1 MDIRASSAHFEQII
15 NDIVCVIC
23 LIEFYLMFFSF
34 YKDNNKYVYK
44 QEKLIKIFL
53 TSCYNLIFISMTKIK
68 GTSLLLLFT
77 LFLALSSFAQDSKK
91 VYISGVENKIKIGKF
106 TGNRNFAFGVKNIFQ
121 EILQDKDFS
130 IVEEQSQAD
139 LVFSAE
145 ILYFDVNRT
154 KRNISVFHS
163 DVEETLVVIKGLL
176 TDNNGKKIKESVAE
190 ESSSEIST
198 STLITDEGSGKVN
211 QQALSSAIKKTCES
225 LINKIFFNK
234 K

>member
-1 MDIRASSAHFEQII
+1 
-15 NDIVCVIC
+15 
-23 LIEFYLMFFSF
+23 
-34 YKDNNKYVYK
+34 
-44 QEKLIKIFL
+44 
-53 TSCYNLIFISMTKIK
+53 MTKIK
-68 GTSLLLLFT
+68 GISLLLLSLCILT
-77 LFLALSSFAQDSKK
+77 LSSYAQDTKK
-91 VYISGVENKIKIGKF
+91 VFVSSVENKIKIGKF
-106 TGNRNFAFGVKNIFQ
+106 TGNRNFAFGIKNIFQ
-121 EILQDKDFS
+121 EILQDKEFE
-130 IVEEQSQAD
+130 IVEDASSAD
-139 LVFSAE
+139 YIFNAE

-163 DVEETLVVIKGLL
+163 DKEETLVVMKGFL
-176 TDNNGKKIKESVAE
+176 DKKDGKKPKEDVAE

>member
-1 MDIRASSAHFEQII
+1 
-15 NDIVCVIC
+15 
-23 LIEFYLMFFSF
+23 
-34 YKDNNKYVYK
+34 
-44 QEKLIKIFL
+44 
-53 TSCYNLIFISMTKIK
+53 
-68 GTSLLLLFT
+68 
-77 LFLALSSFAQDSKK
+77 

-106 TGNRNFAFGVKNIFQ
+106 TGNRNFTFGVKNIFQ
-121 EILQDKDFS
+121 EILQDKNFS
-130 IVEEQSQAD
+130 VVEEQSQAD
-139 LVFSAE
+139 LIFSAE

-163 DVEETLVVIKGLL
+163 DVEETLVVMKGTL
-176 TDNNGKKIKESVAE
+176 TDINGKKIKESVAE

-225 LINKIFFNK
+225 LINKTFFNK

>member
-1 MDIRASSAHFEQII
+1 MNLVLS
-15 NDIVCVIC
+15 
-23 LIEFYLMFFSF
+23 FFF

-44 QEKLIKIFL
+44 QEKVKNNLKNFFL
-53 TSCYNLIFISMTKIK
+53 TSCHILIFISMTKIK
-68 GTSLLLLFT
+68 GTSLLLLCT
-77 LFLALSSFAQDSKK
+77 LFLAFSSFAQDTKK
-91 VYISGVENKIKIGKF
+91 VYISTVENKIKIGKF

-139 LVFSAE
+139 LIFSAD

-154 KRNISVFHS
+154 KRNVSVFHS
-163 DVEETLVVIKGLL
+163 DVEETLVVMKGLL
-176 TDNNGKKIKESVAE
+176 TDNSGKKLKESTAE

-225 LINKIFFNK
+225 LINKTFFNK

>member
-1 MDIRASSAHFEQII
+1 MLIRILSVRFNE
-15 NDIVCVIC
+15 V
-23 LIEFYLMFFSF
+23 
-34 YKDNNKYVYK
+34 
-44 QEKLIKIFL
+44 
-53 TSCYNLIFISMTKIK
+53 FIDMTKIMRV
-68 GTSLLLLFT
+68 SLLPLVYLLS
-77 LFLALSSFAQDSKK
+77 FLPISNLRAQDVKK
-91 VYISGVENKIKIGKF
+91 IYISSVENKIKIGKF

-130 IVEEQSQAD
+130 IVEEKAQAD
-139 LVFSAE
+139 LVFSAD

-163 DVEETLVVIKGLL
+163 DVEETLVVIKALL
-176 TDNNGKKIKESVAE
+176 TDNTGKKIKESVAE

-198 STLITDEGSGKVN
+198 STLITGEGSDKVN